1 MLLSDEA
8 VWLFHHNGFV
18 QVHEGLDPATVERLR
33 VLTDAQVAQRR
44 PPLVLE
50 DGEGDESTRPVRRL
64 SKLVHRD
71 PYYLEVALSD
81 AITEPLS
88 SLLGPDIELCTN
100 RHNHL
105 MVRPPGS
112 GEVYWHRDAVV
123 WSRPIVTVL
132 AYLDE
137 STLENGC
144 LCVVP
149 GSHRSP
155 WPIDQRLHSADD
167 QARVAKLVAQGVPC
181 PMPAGGLL
189 ITHGCLLHGA
199 GPNRSSGPRR
209 SLTLA
214 YHACDELGDE
224 SPVEKVLARGQR
236 VLRHN

>member
-1 MLLSDEA
+1 MFLTDEQ

-18 QVHEGLDPATVERLR
+18 KVAGALDSATEAEVPG
-33 VLTDAQVAQRR
+33 DG
-44 PPLVLE
+44 PP
-50 DGEGDESTRPVRRL
+50 PVRRL
-64 SKLVHRD
+64 SKVVHRD
-71 PYYLEVALSD
+71 PLYLEVASSP
-81 AITEPLS
+81 AITDPLS
-88 SLLGPDIELCTN
+88 SILGPDIELCTN

-112 GEVYWHRDAVV
+112 AEVYWHRDAVV

-144 LCVVP
+144 LEVVP
-149 GSHRSP
+149 GSHACP
-155 WPIDQRLHSADD
+155 WPIAQRVETEAD
-167 QARVAKLVAQGVPC
+167 QARVAALLSQAVAA

-189 ITHGCLLHGA
+189 VTHGCLLHGS
-199 GPNRSSGPRR
+199 GPNRSAGPRR

-214 YHACDELGDE
+214 YHACDEIGDAE
-224 SPVEKVLARGQR
+224 PTEKVLVRGQR

>member
-1 MLLSDEA
+1 M
-8 VWLFHHNGFV
+8 
-18 QVHEGLDPATVERLR
+18 
-33 VLTDAQVAQRR
+33 
-44 PPLVLE
+44 LE
-50 DGEGDESTRPVRRL
+50 DGEKEGVYPVSAAALEARPPRSLISGSGPFGRD
-64 SKLVHRD
+64 HRAVGAA
-71 PYYLEVALSD
+71 P
-81 AITEPLS
+81 
-88 SLLGPDIELCTN
+88 LGPDIELCTN
-100 RHNHL
+100 RHNHP
-105 MVRPPGS
+105 MVRPPAS

-189 ITHGCLLHGA
+189 ITHGCLLHGPA
-199 GPNRSSGPRR
+199 RTVAP
-209 SLTLA
+209 
-214 YHACDELGDE
+214 
-224 SPVEKVLARGQR
+224 ARGGR
-236 VLRHN
+236 